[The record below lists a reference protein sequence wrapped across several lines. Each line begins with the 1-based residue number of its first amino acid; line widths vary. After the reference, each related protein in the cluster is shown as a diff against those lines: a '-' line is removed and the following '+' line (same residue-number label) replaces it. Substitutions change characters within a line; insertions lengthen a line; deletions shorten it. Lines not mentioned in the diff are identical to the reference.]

1 MDITIPRKEEI
12 KQVVEDWWRFE
23 EGAHSGDDEYF
34 RFGLPIKRTGI
45 LSRDTI
51 LKSNTQRKIIF
62 RAGNR
67 EVKYYSS
74 RNYSHPEAHGVRR
87 Y

>member
-1 MDITIPRKEEI
+1 MSIPIPRKEEI

-23 EGAHSGDDEYF
+23 EGTDTCYDDA

-51 LKSNTQRKIIF
+51 LKSNAQRKIIF

-74 RNYSHPEAHGVRR
+74 RNYNHPEAHGVRR